1 MFLLN
6 RPDLVKN
13 KKGIMVTSVPPG
25 NENGVIESKVQRNK
39 KEQITLIVENIGTE
53 EVELEG
59 ITLLW
64 KVDFF
69 NCSDFSRI
77 GLNGETLSAGN
88 LRLS

>member
-1 MFLLN
+1 M
-6 RPDLVKN
+6 
-13 KKGIMVTSVPPG
+13 PPG

-77 GLNGETLSAGN
+77 ELNGETLSAGN